1 MKENYLTQFQKRRLN
16 AVVAAMNERA
26 KELDPK
32 ILSHEVIFEAG
43 INGGDGSLYA
53 VMPCR
58 ATRGVDPDIINGIF
72 RDFDSNIQL
81 ALKHRNP
88 FKDLAAI
95 VTSIIIW
102 ETPNAFLVNE
112 NKPHTLKNQTKSP
125 IYADN
130 AIMNTWPPF
139 MNTISAFAQIE
150 LEMAMRK
157 CDVIIGGESR
167 GIPFAAWIAK
177 DLAKGTGIARK
188 EIKTHGT
195 KKGVEGGILPGEV
208 AVLVEDLTTDGGSKE
223 PFVKNIRNMG
233 AEITDILVVFNRKQ
247 GAEEF
252 LKDKLDVEL
261 HSLTDIDVHLRVGLE
276 YGYITTEE
284 EQSIQ
289 EYLKDPKGWNISRN
303 YGWPISG

>member
-1 MKENYLTQFQKRRLN
+1 MKKEYLTQFQKRRLD
-16 AVVAAMNERA
+16 AVAVAMNERI
-26 KELDPK
+26 KELNPK
-32 ILSHEVIFEAG
+32 ILSHEIIFEAG
-43 INGGDGSLYA
+43 IKGGDGDIYA
-53 VMPCR
+53 ILPNR
-58 ATRGVDPDIINGIF
+58 ATSGIDPNIIGGILTA
-72 RDFDSNIQL
+72 FDPKIQM
-81 ALKHRNP
+81 ALQHRNP

-112 NKPHTLKNQTKSP
+112 NEPHTLKNKTKSP

-150 LEMAMRK
+150 LEMAMKK
-157 CDVIIGGESR
+157 CDIIVGGESR
-167 GIPFAAWIAK
+167 GIPFATWIAK

-208 AVLVEDLTTDGGSKE
+208 AILVEDLITDGGSKE
-223 PFVKNIRNMG
+223 PFVKNIRNMK
-233 AEITDILVVFNRKQ
+233 AEIDDVLVVFDRKQ
-247 GAEEF
+247 GGKEF
-252 LKDKLDVEL
+252 LSDKLDVEL
-261 HSLTDIDVHLRVGLE
+261 HSLTDIDVHLQVGLN
-276 YGYITTEE
+276 YGYITAKE

-289 EYLKDPKGWNISRN
+289 EYLKDPKAWNIGRN

>member
-1 MKENYLTQFQKRRLN
+1 MAEEFLTQFQKRKLD
-16 AVVAAMNERA
+16 AVAAAMNERVR
-26 KELDPK
+26 ELAPK
-32 ILSHEVIFEAG
+32 ILLHEVIFEAG
-43 INGGDGSLYA
+43 IKGGDGSLYA
-53 VMPCR
+53 VMPNC
-58 ATRGVDPDIINGIF
+58 AARGVDPDIINGIL
-72 RDFDSNIQL
+72 RVFDPKIQL

-112 NKPHTLKNQTKSP
+112 SNPHTLKNQTKSP

-167 GIPFAAWIAK
+167 GIPFATWIAK

-233 AEITDILVVFNRKQ
+233 AEIKDVLVVFDRKQ
-247 GAEEF
+247 GAEKF
-252 LKDKLDVEL
+252 LREKLGVEL
-261 HSLTDIDVHLRVGLE
+261 HSLTDIDVHLKVGLE
-276 YGYITTEE
+276 RGYITPEE

-289 EYLKDPKGWNISRN
+289 EYLKDPKAWNIGRN